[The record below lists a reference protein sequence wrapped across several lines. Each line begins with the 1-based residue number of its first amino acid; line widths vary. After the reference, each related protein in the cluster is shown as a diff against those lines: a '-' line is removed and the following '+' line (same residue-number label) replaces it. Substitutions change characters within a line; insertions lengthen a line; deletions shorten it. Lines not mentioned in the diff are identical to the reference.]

1 MSVTPG
7 VLSASLTE
15 ANRIFSGPAN
25 LNFRSMQEV
34 DFLCFERR
42 SNCSSII
49 IREDMFQTKTSNE
62 DAKVLLDENDSD
74 VLFSPSMSLCLLVA
88 YTFVFCCCFF
98 GNLLVIVVVCL
109 NRRIRT
115 ITNFFLVN
123 LAIADFSVGLFCV
136 YQNISLYLMERWI
149 FGDFLCRMYHFV
161 HGMSYTASILILT
174 AISAERYLAICHPMW
189 SKRHITIGYLRA
201 TVCTIWII
209 AAAYSAPKIMIYGV
223 IRYDSEDQPGELCVM
238 LREMKSYYK
247 LHKLYDLI
255 NFIVCFV
262 VPLAIIT
269 VLYTF
274 ICLRLWRSQAM
285 LLPNKSPSLNGNLK
299 AAHSPQVNLDV
310 QDNLSI
316 NQAIPTPPEIQTTCD
331 DESIAEKTGLTSGM
345 SRSPII
351 KTRQKNNHGSPD
363 HIDIESGRHDRCNS
377 SSAVLRSRRKVI
389 RLLVIVLLCF
399 AVCNLPF
406 HARKLYQNWSASYD
420 GTQLPY
426 VVLTMSTHLILY
438 LNSGINPFLYA
449 LFSNNFRRGM
459 RDVLCCNTSRMNS
472 ATTATQLARFPSN
485 QRQQSLGRKLNSQDV

>member
-1 MSVTPG
+1 MVPDVG
-7 VLSASLTE
+7 AGIKGLS
-15 ANRIFSGPAN
+15 
-25 LNFRSMQEV
+25 
-34 DFLCFERR
+34 
-42 SNCSSII
+42 
-49 IREDMFQTKTSNE
+49 
-62 DAKVLLDENDSD
+62 
-74 VLFSPSMSLCLLVA
+74 
-88 YTFVFCCCFF
+88 CFF
-98 GNLLVIVVVCL
+98 LSIAGNLLVIVVVCL

-363 HIDIESGRHDRCNS
+363 HIDIESGRHDRFM
-377 SSAVLRSRRKVI
+377 LRQEDD
-389 RLLVIVLLCF
+389 LL
-399 AVCNLPF
+399 
-406 HARKLYQNWSASYD
+406 
-420 GTQLPY
+420 
-426 VVLTMSTHLILY
+426 
-438 LNSGINPFLYA
+438 NPFLFRCNQCPLRFNTAQFLRKHKAKVHGEPLPYKCHRCNFSSADYA
-449 LFSNNFRRGM
+449 YYRRHLMMHSEVKPFG
-459 RDVLCCNTSRMNS
+459 CTFCSYAS
-472 ATTATQLARFPSN
+472 AYKHNLKSHIKNMHGEYLIKCPQCFEKFITTEELDRHIRYQHFMT
-485 QRQQSLGRKLNSQDV
+485 K